1 MFVVPENYTITDAF
15 VLDGVVAVQVNETEF
30 IFYPIP
36 LNKGTYVNAIK
47 MKNITNP
54 VNNFTDEWKN
64 LLAYSFGP
72 NRKSKTVNFFG
83 ILNTTEMVKINYTY
97 NEDEQMINHTVT
109 KVPFNRLFNV
119 SNVDIAVTNDQVI
132 ISVADG
138 A

>member
-1 MFVVPENYTITDAF
+1 M
-15 VLDGVVAVQVNETEF
+15 NETEF
-30 IFYPIP
+30 RFYPIP

-119 SNVDIAVTNDQVI
+119 SNVDIAATNDQVI